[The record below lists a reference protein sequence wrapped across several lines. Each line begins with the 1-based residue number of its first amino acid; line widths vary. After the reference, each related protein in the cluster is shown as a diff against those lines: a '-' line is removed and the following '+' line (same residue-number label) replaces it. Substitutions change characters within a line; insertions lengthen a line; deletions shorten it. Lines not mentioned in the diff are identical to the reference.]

1 MVPDA
6 LWLLMPE
13 TIGCPTHRDGTA
25 MNGAPWQSRV
35 YKLDK
40 MSIATPNALLRLRK
54 HADYQRVYTSSRKQF
69 SKQMAFFYSLRP
81 PVGPDGKARRSDTPG
96 PRIGLTVGKVLGG
109 AVERNRIKR
118 RMREC
123 VRRHAATLT
132 YPVDVILHPRK
143 SVLELE
149 HAKLDGEIAQIFRM
163 IQAALRKSAVDVP

>member
-1 MVPDA
+1 
-6 LWLLMPE
+6 MPQSPLCSRARR
-13 TIGCPTHRDGTA
+13 TDMPT
-25 MNGAPWQSRV
+25 
-35 YKLDK
+35 
-40 MSIATPNALLRLRK
+40 ATPNALLRLRK
-54 HADYQRVYTSSRKQF
+54 YADYQRVYTSSRKQF

-81 PVGPDGKARRSDTPG
+81 ADRRSDTPG

-143 SVLELE
+143 TVLAME

-163 IQAALRKSAVDVP
+163 IQAALRKSAGTL

>member
-1 MVPDA
+1 M
-6 LWLLMPE
+6 
-13 TIGCPTHRDGTA
+13 
-25 MNGAPWQSRV
+25 RV
-35 YKLDK
+35 YKLEG
-40 MSIATPNALLRLRK
+40 MAIATPNALLRLRK
-54 HADYQRVYTSSRKQF
+54 HADYQRVYAASRKQF

-81 PVGPDGKARRSDTPG
+81 ADRRSDTPG

-132 YPVDVILHPRK
+132 FPVDVILHPRR

-149 HAKLDGEIAQIFRM
+149 HAKLDGEVAQIFRM
-163 IQAALRKSAVDVP
+163 IQAALRKSAETK